1 MCASRRACGIA
12 ACVVSRD
19 RDGHRDDAISRD
31 EENVNLSRT
40 SVVVPNFSRRI
51 HRRFFSA
58 RVSAGF
64 GDRARRARRAGA
76 MKRPREAGTR
86 PHDLRRDPADDCETP
101 LEAYVHVAFVLS
113 KISQKK
119 NVRKS
124 ALRVYDPYFC
134 AGAASERLRALGFAS
149 ASNEDVDFYAALG
162 DTQSRVDD
170 GSTNAPSLPA
180 HDVLVTN
187 PPFSGD
193 HCRRLVAFL
202 AARPRD
208 KPFALLAP
216 EYVHRKAWF
225 APLARKFEDMLFIVP
240 RTRYAFVARRGGRSA
255 NASRTRCR
263 HFARN
268 GRCPR
273 GDACPFAHGH
283 PSPDA
288 ACSES
293 AFTKKRRA
301 AILKIATRALLSA
314 SRPSTW
320 CGTCTAA
327 RKPRTR
333 ASPRRGAKSSKRGK
347 RTVREPAR
355 RCASPFPSSSA
366 RRARRVFRAIFQ
378 RYGNGEWNTYDRLVH
393 SVTMYS

>member
-1 MCASRRACGIA
+1 
-12 ACVVSRD
+12 
-19 RDGHRDDAISRD
+19 
-31 EENVNLSRT
+31 
-40 SVVVPNFSRRI
+40 
-51 HRRFFSA
+51 
-58 RVSAGF
+58 
-64 GDRARRARRAGA
+64 
-76 MKRPREAGTR
+76 MKRPREARTR

-162 DTQSRVDD
+162 DTESRVDD

-202 AARPRD
+202 ATRPRD
-208 KPFALLAP
+208 APFALLAP

-240 RTRYAFVARRGGRSA
+240 RTRYAFVARNGGRSA
-255 NASRTRCR
+255 NASRTPCR
-263 HFARN
+263 HFARD
-268 GRCPR
+268 GECPR
-273 GDACPFAHGH
+273 GDACPFAHDAR
-283 PSPDA
+283 PSRDGCAADSKTPETAASGDSQNRDA
-288 ACSES
+288 S
-293 AFTKKRRA
+293 AFERVAPFDVVWHVHCGARGANASVAAAWRQKFQTGKTSGPGTGATLCASVSELERAARASRFPSHLLKKR
-301 AILKIATRALLSA
+301 KNN
-314 SRPSTW
+314 
-320 CGTCTAA
+320 
-327 RKPRTR
+327 RK
-333 ASPRRGAKSSKRGK
+333 
-347 RTVREPAR
+347 
-355 RCASPFPSSSA
+355 
-366 RRARRVFRAIFQ
+366 
-378 RYGNGEWNTYDRLVH
+378 
-393 SVTMYS
+393 

>member
-1 MCASRRACGIA
+1 
-12 ACVVSRD
+12 
-19 RDGHRDDAISRD
+19 
-31 EENVNLSRT
+31 
-40 SVVVPNFSRRI
+40 
-51 HRRFFSA
+51 
-58 RVSAGF
+58 
-64 GDRARRARRAGA
+64 

-293 AFTKKRRA
+293 AFTKKTASGDSQNRDASAAERVAPFDVVWHVHCGAKAANASVAAAWRQKFQTGKTNGPGTGATLCVSVSELERA
-301 AILKIATRALLSA
+301 ARA
-314 SRPSTW
+314 SRLPSHLPKI
-320 CGTCTAA
+320 
-327 RKPRTR
+327 R
-333 ASPRRGAKSSKRGK
+333 KRG
-347 RTVREPAR
+347 VEHL
-355 RCASPFPSSSA
+355 
-366 RRARRVFRAIFQ
+366 
-378 RYGNGEWNTYDRLVH
+378 RYT
-393 SVTMYS
+393 ST

>member
-1 MCASRRACGIA
+1 M
-12 ACVVSRD
+12 
-19 RDGHRDDAISRD
+19 
-31 EENVNLSRT
+31 
-40 SVVVPNFSRRI
+40 
-51 HRRFFSA
+51 
-58 RVSAGF
+58 
-64 GDRARRARRAGA
+64 
-76 MKRPREAGTR
+76 
-86 PHDLRRDPADDCETP
+86 RRDPADDCETP

-162 DTQSRVDD
+162 DTESRVDD

-208 KPFALLAP
+208 LPFALLAP

-225 APLARKFEDMLFIVP
+225 APLVRKCKDMLFIVP
-240 RTRYAFVARRGGRSA
+240 RTRYAFIARHGGRSA
-255 NASRTRCR
+255 NATKTKCR
-263 HFARN
+263 HFARD

-273 GDACPFAHGH
+273 GDACPFAHGERDEETRDDV
-283 PSPDA
+283 PS
-288 ACSES
+288 
-293 AFTKKRRA
+293 KKRP
-301 AILKIATRALLSA
+301 KIDT
-314 SRPSTW
+314 
-320 CGTCTAA
+320 
-327 RKPRTR
+327 RTR
-333 ASPRRGAKSSKRGK
+333 PERIAPFDVVWHVHCGAGANASVAAAWRQKYP
-347 RTVREPAR
+347 PAR
-355 RCASPFPSSSA
+355 TRGPGTGATLCASVPELERVARDSSLPTL
-366 RRARRVFRAIFQ
+366 R
-378 RYGNGEWNTYDRLVH
+378 N
-393 SVTMYS
+393 

>member
-1 MCASRRACGIA
+1 
-12 ACVVSRD
+12 
-19 RDGHRDDAISRD
+19 
-31 EENVNLSRT
+31 
-40 SVVVPNFSRRI
+40 
-51 HRRFFSA
+51 
-58 RVSAGF
+58 
-64 GDRARRARRAGA
+64 

-216 EYVHRKAWF
+216 ALR
-225 APLARKFEDMLFIVP
+225 
-240 RTRYAFVARRGGRSA
+240 RT
-255 NASRTRCR
+255 
-263 HFARN
+263 
-268 GRCPR
+268 
-273 GDACPFAHGH
+273 
-283 PSPDA
+283 
-288 ACSES
+288 
-293 AFTKKRRA
+293 
-301 AILKIATRALLSA
+301 
-314 SRPSTW
+314 SRPPLPPHRHRHCNL
-320 CGTCTAA
+320 CGPSLPAVAAPPITAA
-327 RKPRTR
+327 SFPLPRLAGCNIQDAG
-333 ASPRRGAKSSKRGK
+333 ASSLATALATNSTLATLNLGA
-347 RTVREPAR
+347 
-355 RCASPFPSSSA
+355 
-366 RRARRVFRAIFQ
+366 
-378 RYGNGEWNTYDRLVH
+378 
-393 SVTMYS
+393 

>member
-1 MCASRRACGIA
+1 M
-12 ACVVSRD
+12 
-19 RDGHRDDAISRD
+19 
-31 EENVNLSRT
+31 
-40 SVVVPNFSRRI
+40 
-51 HRRFFSA
+51 
-58 RVSAGF
+58 
-64 GDRARRARRAGA
+64 
-76 MKRPREAGTR
+76 
-86 PHDLRRDPADDCETP
+86 RRDPADDCETP

-162 DTQSRVDD
+162 DTESRVDD

-208 KPFALLAP
+208 LPFALLAP

-225 APLARKFEDMLFIVP
+225 APLARKFKDMLFIVP
-240 RTRYAFVARRGGRSA
+240 RTRYAFVARRGGDR
-255 NASRTRCR
+255 RTRAAPVQALR
-263 HFARN
+263 QERAVSA
-268 GRCPR
+268 

-283 PSPDA
+283 PSRG
-288 ACSES
+288 
-293 AFTKKRRA
+293 RR
-301 AILKIATRALLSA
+301 
-314 SRPSTW
+314 
-320 CGTCTAA
+320 
-327 RKPRTR
+327 
-333 ASPRRGAKSSKRGK
+333 
-347 RTVREPAR
+347 
-355 RCASPFPSSSA
+355 F
-366 RRARRVFRAIFQ
+366 
-378 RYGNGEWNTYDRLVH
+378 
-393 SVTMYS
+393 

>member
-1 MCASRRACGIA
+1 MVTATTPSL
-12 ACVVSRD
+12 
-19 RDGHRDDAISRD
+19 AI
-31 EENVNLSRT
+31 EENVNFVTHVCRRSKLLT
-40 SVVVPNFSRRI
+40 SNPTPLLFG
-51 HRRFFSA
+51 A
-58 RVSAGF
+58 REAGF

-149 ASNEDVDFYAALG
+149 ACNEDVDFYAALG
-162 DTQSRVDD
+162 DTESRVDD

-202 AARPRD
+202 ATRPRD
-208 KPFALLAP
+208 VPFALLAP

-240 RTRYAFVARRGGRSA
+240 RTRYAFVARNGGRSA
-255 NASRTRCR
+255 NASRTLCR
-263 HFARN
+263 HFARD
-268 GRCPR
+268 GECPR
-273 GDACPFAHGH
+273 GDACPFAHVAH
-283 PSPDA
+283 PSRDA
-288 ACSES
+288 AADPKTPETASGDSQNRDAS
-293 AFTKKRRA
+293 AFERVAPFDVVWHVHCGARGANASVAAAWRQKFQTGKTSGPGSGATLCASVSELERAARASRLPSHLLKKR
-301 AILKIATRALLSA
+301 K
-314 SRPSTW
+314 
-320 CGTCTAA
+320 
-327 RKPRTR
+327 RK
-333 ASPRRGAKSSKRGK
+333 
-347 RTVREPAR
+347 VE
-355 RCASPFPSSSA
+355 
-366 RRARRVFRAIFQ
+366 
-378 RYGNGEWNTYDRLVH
+378 
-393 SVTMYS
+393 